1 MYDYEAKKLYI
12 NKAELEKVLGINL
25 SEVKSR
31 LLPVPNKNS
40 TQSLV
45 KRLNEIQIAHT
56 LERKNAEINK
66 LNARITELE
75 NTHIDTEKDS
85 IIAQLQLENAE
96 LQTRISELENKA
108 QQSAV
113 DSESVLG
120 NAKAT
125 RISKIQR
132 DIFTLLVLK
141 NYQGLESRN
150 ALFDVINAD
159 LKEQGI
165 NNKGASYQT
174 FDNLIDENI
183 RLTKT
188 GLDGKQTSHSPFPI
202 KITK

>member
-150 ALFDVINAD
+150 ALFVCN
-159 LKEQGI
+159 QC
-165 NNKGASYQT
+165 
-174 FDNLIDENI
+174 
-183 RLTKT
+183 
-188 GLDGKQTSHSPFPI
+188 
-202 KITK
+202 

>member
-45 KRLNEIQIAHT
+45 KRLNEISDSSYF
-56 LERKNAEINK
+56 RKKKMQKFNK

-96 LQTRISELENKA
+96 LQ
-108 QQSAV
+108 
-113 DSESVLG
+113 
-120 NAKAT
+120 NAY
-125 RISKIQR
+125 
-132 DIFTLLVLK
+132 F
-141 NYQGLESRN
+141 
-150 ALFDVINAD
+150 
-159 LKEQGI
+159 
-165 NNKGASYQT
+165 
-174 FDNLIDENI
+174 
-183 RLTKT
+183 
-188 GLDGKQTSHSPFPI
+188 
-202 KITK
+202 